1 MKIVYFLLIICLLII
16 IGLKVFSKTE
26 KAKNYEL
33 IDIHNNVEIRK
44 YKKLI
49 YASYTPIIK
58 KIETIHFKLLQ
69 ILFLEIT
76 VQVKK

>member
-1 MKIVYFLLIICLLII
+1 MYFPK
-16 IGLKVFSKTE
+16 LKKLKT
-26 KAKNYEL
+26 KL
-33 IDIHNNVEIRK
+33 IDIHNNIEIRK

-49 YASYTPIIK
+49 YASYTQIIK

-76 VQVKK
+76 VQVKNKYDFSCDN